1 MRRFLRGWGWVPI
14 VAVLVLAVDQW
25 TKGLV
30 RANLPLNGVLV
41 PFPPLEPWFKI
52 VRWEN
57 TGAAFGILQGQGT
70 IFIGVAVLVI
80 VGVLIYLRQLPAG
93 EWPVRLCLG
102 LQLGGAAGNL
112 VDRLRFGNHVT
123 DFLLFT
129 LPLRGRVLMWPAFNV
144 ADSCIVIG
152 VLVLAVLLLHEEG
165 PRTETDPPASH
176 SVPAAS
182 PETPPSRHE
191 TL

>member
-1 MRRFLRGWGWVPI
+1 MPL
-14 VAVLVLAVDQW
+14 VAIFVLAVDQW

-30 RANLPLNGVLV
+30 RARLPLYGIFV
-41 PFPPLEPWFKI
+41 PFPTLQPWFKI

-80 VGVLIYLRQLPAG
+80 VGVLIYLRQLPADQ
-93 EWPVRLCLG
+93 WPVRLCLG

-129 LPLRGRVLMWPAFNV
+129 LPLRNRILAWPAFNV

-152 VLVLAVLLLHEEG
+152 VLVLAVLLLNDEG
-165 PRTETDPPASH
+165 PRAGADSRAAPPQ
-176 SVPAAS
+176 PAAP
-182 PETPPSRHE
+182 PETPPSKGQG
-191 TL
+191 LG